1 MPHCNFVS
9 ERHLSG
15 CVCRLRTSATSSS
28 HALQARGHRP
38 PCRESGMPKDEQA
51 DGWEHEKSQRALS
64 SQPGAHGAGDGGI
77 HFARGARQLGV
88 LTA

>member
-1 MPHCNFVS
+1 
-9 ERHLSG
+9 
-15 CVCRLRTSATSSS
+15 
-28 HALQARGHRP
+28 
-38 PCRESGMPKDEQA
+38 MPKDEQA